1 MSITRTILKNTFWQI
16 LGKFITAVLGIVS
29 IKMITGYFNTDLY
42 GQYTTLFDYV
52 SFFAIAADFGLY
64 TIGVREMAKKE
75 QPIHFIFGNILSL
88 RLILTIFILSLGG
101 IVAQFIPSYA
111 DTLIPQNIWLVSLIT
126 ALFLING
133 TLTSVLQFNYKMLAA
148 NISMILGKIISVAYI
163 GIIIYKIYPDVPYT
177 GFDHLLYGAV
187 VGNVI
192 MIAITAYYTNKYTP
206 IRPLFD
212 KTYLKQLIKTSAP
225 YALSLVLSTIYF
237 RIDIILLGLL
247 KSLSEA
253 GIYAVPLKLME
264 ILSVIPV
271 FFMNSLLPA
280 LTNYIKTNKAKAAQV
295 VEKAFGFLLIIAM
308 PLMIGGVILAFPITF
323 VISSPQFLSG
333 YHCLNDGRIVS
344 QQVAEIQTLCESSQF
359 VSNFALSE
367 SFHTGYRYLVG
378 SDLAFKLIIV
388 AVFFSFLNTLFNFS
402 LVALDQQ
409 KKLLYINL
417 LGVGFNV
424 TTNLILIPKYGFI
437 GAAVTTIGSEIIIL
451 LGTIYYYRQNLP
463 FHFNLAQIIKT
474 MLASLSM
481 GLSLLI
487 LFTPSYKLL
496 QNWNILIL
504 IPIGI
509 AIYTSMILLTKA
521 LTIKQLK
528 ELLH

>member
-1 MSITRTILKNTFWQI
+1 
-16 LGKFITAVLGIVS
+16 
-29 IKMITGYFNTDLY
+29 
-42 GQYTTLFDYV
+42 
-52 SFFAIAADFGLY
+52 
-64 TIGVREMAKKE
+64 
-75 QPIHFIFGNILSL
+75 
-88 RLILTIFILSLGG
+88 
-101 IVAQFIPSYA
+101 
-111 DTLIPQNIWLVSLIT
+111 
-126 ALFLING
+126 
-133 TLTSVLQFNYKMLAA
+133 
-148 NISMILGKIISVAYI
+148 
-163 GIIIYKIYPDVPYT
+163 
-177 GFDHLLYGAV
+177 
-187 VGNVI
+187 
-192 MIAITAYYTNKYTP
+192 
-206 IRPLFD
+206 
-212 KTYLKQLIKTSAP
+212 
-225 YALSLVLSTIYF
+225 
-237 RIDIILLGLL
+237 
-247 KSLSEA
+247 
-253 GIYAVPLKLME
+253 ME

-308 PLMIGGVILAFPITF
+308 PLMIGGVILAFLITF